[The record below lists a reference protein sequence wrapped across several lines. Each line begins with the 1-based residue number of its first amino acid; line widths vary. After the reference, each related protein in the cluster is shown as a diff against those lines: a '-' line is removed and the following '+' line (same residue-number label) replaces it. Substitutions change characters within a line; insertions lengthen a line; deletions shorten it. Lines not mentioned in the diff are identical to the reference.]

1 MVRYINIY
9 KDEDFIMD
17 LLAGK
22 YDTAIKKGKMKI
34 EAVYN
39 KEETKK
45 MAKQKNKGRKIH

>member
-22 YDTAIKKGKMKI
+22 YDKAIKKGKMKI
-34 EAVYN
+34 SRVYG
-39 KEETKK
+39 ETKK

>member
-9 KDEDFIMD
+9 EDEDFIMD

-34 EAVYN
+34 SRVYG
-39 KEETKK
+39 ETNK
-45 MAKQKNKGRKIH
+45 MAKIKKKGSK